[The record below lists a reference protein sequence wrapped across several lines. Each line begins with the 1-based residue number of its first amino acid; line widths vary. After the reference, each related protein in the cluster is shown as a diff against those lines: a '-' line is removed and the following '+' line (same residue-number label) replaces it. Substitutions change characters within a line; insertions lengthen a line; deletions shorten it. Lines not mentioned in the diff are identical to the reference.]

1 MDIAQI
7 IRLLRKW
14 GWLMLIAAIILGG
27 VNYVIRSGQPS
38 MYQAETKIAIGG
50 FIQSPNPNTS
60 EIYTGLQLAETYAEL
75 VTTSEV
81 LTGALQTLNLDLNPD
96 DLRGQIGVRTIP
108 NTSLL
113 VITVRDENPTQAAD
127 LANAV
132 ANQLILNSPTNLT
145 PEQQQQIDIAND
157 QIARLRDQLESAG
170 LQQQLLDQRRAA
182 TTDTNE
188 LEQIESRY
196 NALTEQI
203 NLASATIAQFNSTI
217 SSLQQ
222 RTNSLDIVEP
232 ARIPTEP
239 LGSSVIIST
248 VLSMLAGAG
257 LAFGF
262 AMVVEYLDDT
272 LRSTE
277 QVAQVLGLPVL
288 GAIARF
294 GKPDDSYSERLISS
308 LPLMLSPASEGY
320 RTVRTNLMFSAA
332 NERHKVYLVTSAGP
346 QEGKSL
352 TSANLAISMALAG
365 QRVLL
370 VDCDLRRPRLHEIFG
385 LKNEIGLTTLLLS
398 AHQNGNAPHLSQCIQ
413 NTHVDK
419 LRVITSGFIPQN
431 PNEILGSALM
441 QHWIRSLQ
449 EAAEIDVILLDTPPA
464 LLLSDSVVLAAST
477 NAEVVLV
484 IEAGR
489 TRRAAAQRVKEMFG
503 HIGCQI
509 TGAILNGVSMR
520 DESYYY
526 GYGYGYGY
534 DGYYYRSNPHG
545 DNGTER
551 SGGSKSP
558 RQSETI
564 RR

>member
-14 GWLMLIAAIILGG
+14 GWLMLIVAIILGG
-27 VNYVIRSGQPS
+27 ITYVIRSGQPS

-50 FIQSPNPNTS
+50 FIQAPNPNTS

-81 LTGALQTLNLDLNPD
+81 LTGALQTLDLDLDPD
-96 DLRGQIGVRTIP
+96 SLRGRIGVRTIP

-182 TTDTNE
+182 TTDQNE
-188 LEQIESRY
+188 LEQIDARY

-232 ARIPTEP
+232 ASIPTSP
-239 LGSSVIIST
+239 LGNSVIIST
-248 VLSMLAGAG
+248 VLSMLAGVG

-262 AMVVEYLDDT
+262 AMVMEYLDDT
-272 LRSTE
+272 LRTTE

-288 GAIARF
+288 GTIARF
-294 GKPDDSYSERLISS
+294 GKSSDTYSERLISS
-308 LPLMLSPASEGY
+308 LALMLSPASEGY

-332 NERHKVYLVTSAGP
+332 NERHKVYLITSAGP

-352 TSANLAISMALAG
+352 TSSNLAISMALAG

-370 VDCDLRRPRLHEIFG
+370 VDCDLRRPRLHEIFE
-385 LKNEIGLTTLLLS
+385 LKNELGLTTLLLS
-398 AHQNGNAPHLSQCIQ
+398 AHQNGNTPDLKQCIQ

-431 PNEILGSALM
+431 PSEILGSALM
-441 QHWIRSLQ
+441 QHWVRTFQ
-449 EAAEIDVILLDTPPA
+449 EASDIDVILLDTPPT

-477 NAEVVLV
+477 NAEVVFV

-489 TRRAAAQRVKEMFG
+489 TRRAAAQRVKEMFA

-509 TGAILNGVSMR
+509 TGVILNGVSMR

-526 GYGYGYGY
+526 GYGYGY
-534 DGYYYRSNPHG
+534 DSYYLRPNSNG
-545 DNGTER
+545 GNGAER
-551 SGGSKSP
+551 SGSSKST
-558 RQSETI
+558 QETQAI

>member
-1 MDIAQI
+1 MDVAQI
-7 IRLLRKW
+7 IRLVRKW
-14 GWLMLIAAIILGG
+14 GWLMLIGAIILGG
-27 VNYVIRSGQPS
+27 ITFIIRSGQPAV
-38 MYQAETKIAIGG
+38 YQAETKIAIGG

-81 LTGALQTLNLDLNPD
+81 LEGALRTLDLD
-96 DLRGQIGVRTIP
+96 TSLDLLRERIGVRTIQ

-113 VITVRDENPTQAAD
+113 VITVKDTNPTQAAD

-182 TTDTNE
+182 TSDADE
-188 LEQIESRY
+188 LAQIDSQY
-196 NALTEQI
+196 TALTEQI

-232 ARIPTEP
+232 ANIPTEP
-239 LGSSVIIST
+239 LGSSIVIAT
-248 VLSMLAGAG
+248 FLSILAGAG
-257 LAFGF
+257 LGFGF
-262 AMVVEYLDDT
+262 AMLIEYLDDT

-294 GKPDDSYSERLISS
+294 GKPSDNYASRLISH
-308 LPLMLSPASEGY
+308 LPLMLSQAAEGY
-320 RTVRTNLMFSAA
+320 RTVRTNLMFSAQ
-332 NERHKVYLVTSAGP
+332 NERHKVYLITSAGP

-370 VDCDLRRPRLHEIFG
+370 IDCDLRRPRLHEIFG

-398 AHQNGNAPHLSQCIQ
+398 SHQNGSSAHGAQLSQCVQ
-413 NTHVDK
+413 KTHVDK
-419 LRVITSGFIPQN
+419 LYAITSGFIPQN

-441 QHWIRSLQ
+441 QHWMRTLQ
-449 EAAEIDVILLDTPPA
+449 ESPDFDVILLDTPPA
-464 LLLSDSVVLAAST
+464 LLLSDSVVLSAST
-477 NAEVVLV
+477 NAEVVLIV
-484 IEAGR
+484 EAGR
-489 TRRAAAQRVKEMFG
+489 TRRAAAQRVKEMFA
-503 HIGCQI
+503 HTGCHI
-509 TGAILNGVSMR
+509 TGAILNGVSLR

-526 GYGYGYGY
+526 GYGY
-534 DGYYYRSNPHG
+534 DSYYYRSNANG
-545 DNGTER
+545 NNGTER
-551 SGGSKSP
+551 SNSTKHAQP
-558 RQSETI
+558 TETPNP
-564 RR
+564 

>member
-1 MDIAQI
+1 
-7 IRLLRKW
+7 
-14 GWLMLIAAIILGG
+14 MLVGAIILGG
-27 VNYVIRSGQPS
+27 INYVIRSGQPAI
-38 MYQAETKIAIGG
+38 YEAETKIAIGG

-75 VTTSEV
+75 VTTSDV
-81 LTGALQTLNLDLNPD
+81 LDGALQSLDLDLTPD
-96 DLRGQIGVRTIP
+96 LLRERIGVRTIP

-113 VITVRDENPTQAAD
+113 VINVRDTSPTQAAD

-132 ANQLILNSPTNLT
+132 ANQLILSSPTNLT

-182 TTDTNE
+182 TTDAEE
-188 LEQIESRY
+188 LAQIDTQY
-196 NALTEQI
+196 TALTEQI

-232 ARIPTEP
+232 ARVPVIP

-248 VLSMLAGAG
+248 FLSMLAGAG

-262 AMVVEYLDDT
+262 AMLIEYLDDT

-277 QVAQVLGLPVL
+277 QVAQVLGMPVL

-294 GKPDDSYSERLISS
+294 GKPSDSYAARLISH

-320 RTVRTNLMFSAA
+320 RTIRTNLMFSAE
-332 NERHKVYLVTSAGP
+332 NERHKVYLITSAGP

-352 TSANLAISMALAG
+352 TSSNLAISMALAG

-370 VDCDLRRPRLHEIFG
+370 IDCDLRRPRLHEIFN

-398 AHQNGNAPHLSQCIQ
+398 SHQNGNSGNTAYLEQCIQ
-413 NTHVDK
+413 KTHVEN
-419 LRVITSGFIPQN
+419 LHVITSGFIPQN

-441 QHWIRSLQ
+441 QHWMRTLQ
-449 EAAEIDVILLDTPPA
+449 ERPEFDVILLDTPPA
-464 LLLSDSVVLAAST
+464 LLLSDSVVLSAST
-477 NAEVVLV
+477 NADVLLV

-489 TRRAAAQRVKEMFG
+489 TRRAAAQRVKEMFA

-509 TGAILNGVSMR
+509 TGAILNGVSLR

-526 GYGYGYGY
+526 GYGYGY
-534 DGYYYRSNPHG
+534 DSYYYRSNQDG
-545 DNGTER
+545 SNGTER
-551 SGGSKSP
+551 ANNSKPVQTPESP
-558 RQSETI
+558 R
-564 RR
+564 R